1 MRALAR
7 IFATFFG
14 SGFFPVA
21 PGTFASLIAALL
33 FKFILAS
40 WSWPLF
46 AGLIVL
52 IFCLGVPAATAF
64 SKELGQKDPHE
75 IVIDEVCG
83 QWIAYLWSPGTWLP
97 VLIGFFLF
105 RIFDVLKPFPIRR
118 LERLPGGWGIM
129 ADDVLAGLYAAFVLH
144 LYLLIK

>member
-7 IFATFFG
+7 IFSTFFG

-33 FKFILAS
+33 FKFILS
-40 WSWPLF
+40 SWPWPAF

-52 IFCLGVPAATAF
+52 FFCLGLPAATSF
-64 SKELGQKDPHE
+64 SRQIGHKDPHE

-83 QWIAYLWSPGTWLP
+83 QWIAYAWIPGTWPL
-97 VLIGFFLF
+97 VLIGFLLF

-118 LERLPGGWGIM
+118 LERLPGGLGIM
-129 ADDVLAGLYAAFVLH
+129 ADDVLAGIYAALALH